1 MKNIALFF
9 SVIILF
15 SACKKSADTT
25 KPVRKDITQA
35 IYASGK
41 IFPLNDYKV
50 FTKLP
55 GYVEKINVHIG
66 DTVKVGQPLMT
77 IKSEVSELNVNTA
90 KNLLDLA
97 QKNANENSAYLTALK
112 QDVATAKSKYEL
124 DSINYNRY
132 VSLMKDNA
140 TSRLSSDQAKT
151 QFDVS
156 KQNYLKAVS
165 SLSSTRDKIRVELE
179 NAQIQYDAQKSN
191 RNDYTITSAVN
202 GRVYDILPKEGELVN
217 TQIMV
222 MEIGDVSHFEVELS
236 VDETDVSLLKYNQQ
250 IVYVIDAYKDAVF
263 KGNLVESYP
272 RINQSN
278 KTSKVMATITLDAGT
293 KIFSG
298 MSVEA
303 NIIVAEKK
311 NSMVIPR
318 EFLAE
323 GNKVKK
329 KGSEE
334 LTVITKGAEDLEF
347 VEVLSGIDE
356 TTEIVK
362 P

>member
-1 MKNIALFF
+1 M
-9 SVIILF
+9 
-15 SACKKSADTT
+15 
-25 KPVRKDITQA
+25 
-35 IYASGK
+35 
-41 IFPLNDYKV
+41 
-50 FTKLP
+50 
-55 GYVEKINVHIG
+55 
-66 DTVKVGQPLMT
+66 
-77 IKSEVSELNVNTA
+77 
-90 KNLLDLA
+90 
-97 QKNANENSAYLTALK
+97 
-112 QDVATAKSKYEL
+112 
-124 DSINYNRY
+124 
-132 VSLMKDNA
+132 
-140 TSRLSSDQAKT
+140 
-151 QFDVS
+151 
-156 KQNYLKAVS
+156 
-165 SLSSTRDKIRVELE
+165 
-179 NAQIQYDAQKSN
+179 
-191 RNDYTITSAVN
+191 
-202 GRVYDILPKEGELVN
+202 YDILPKEGELVN